1 MRRPCRTRGLWRK
14 PYGVVQT
21 GAVQMLCYQC
31 LGARQTCHNMC
42 DAWNV
47 YCVGAKSERRFLC
60 FSCRAETDGKCLHAA
75 VCLHGKCLHAAV
87 SACSVSAWEV
97 SDGKCLHAAV
107 LRYVGP
113 TMSYMQLQWLPG
125 GCGHKLHVQIWAGS
139 CKVVREGPAAS
150 APRMHHVVSVGAWLV
165 HPPTHQ
171 SGSASQAAF

>member
-1 MRRPCRTRGLWRK
+1 MRRPCRPRGLWRK
-14 PYGVVQT
+14 LYGVVQT
-21 GAVQMLCYQC
+21 GAVQMLCCQC
-31 LGARQTCHNMC
+31 LGARQACHNSC

-75 VCLHGKCLHAAV
+75 VLCCV
-87 SACSVSAWEV
+87 E
-97 SDGKCLHAAV
+97 
-107 LRYVGP
+107 P
-113 TMSYMQLQWLPG
+113 TMSYRQLQWLPG
-125 GCGHKLHVQIWAGS
+125 GCGHKLQVQIWAGS

-165 HPPTHQ
+165 HPSTHQ